1 VNFVDKMCSPRIGV
15 LQVFFSP
22 KVLNVTF
29 SLNLGVLVCQGLG
42 FYEGLLS
49 MSGTL
54 QK

>member
-1 VNFVDKMCSPRIGV
+1 MNFVDKMCSPRIGV
-15 LQVFFSP
+15 LQVFSP

>member
-1 VNFVDKMCSPRIGV
+1 MNFVDKMCSPRIGV
-15 LQVFFSP
+15 LQVFSP

-29 SLNLGVLVCQGLG
+29 SFNLGVLVCQGLG